1 MLCRKR
7 ISMLIGFKVSSLAN
21 KYVFY
26 RPEHMVNGP
35 PLKWNFKV
43 LGMQRWHKPTERV
56 QRVGEKN
63 GLNYLKND
71 KNQVYFQSYGYTKC
85 KTWLFFFFL
94 LTTAKISHSLGKKF
108 KCQWKIFLTTPFF
121 SSTIWTLSSGTF
133 HFCILRPSKL
143 SESITKRNIYEKI
156 LFQRVLKF

>member
-26 RPEHMVNGP
+26 RPEHMVNGRQ
-35 PLKWNFKV
+35 LKWNFKV

-85 KTWLFFFFL
+85 KTWLFFFFCWQQQKLVTAWAKNLSANERSSWL
-94 LTTAKISHSLGKKF
+94 LHSFHLLF
-108 KCQWKIFLTTPFF
+108 ELYLVVHF
-121 SSTIWTLSSGTF
+121 TF
-133 HFCILRPSKL
+133 AF
-143 SESITKRNIYEKI
+143 
-156 LFQRVLKF
+156 